1 MHMERKW
8 WLVDAK
14 GKVLGRLASKIATIL
29 MGKYKPTY
37 TPHIDNGDFVIVVNA
52 KDIKV
57 SGKKM
62 NNKVYYWHTGYPGG
76 LKQRTLKEML
86 EKDPTKVLYLA
97 VKRMLPKNKLQARR
111 LKRLKIY
118 ASQDHP
124 HHAQKPEILSLEV

>member
-14 GKVLGRLASKIATIL
+14 GKVLGRLASKIVTIL

-124 HHAQKPEILSLEV
+124 HHAQKPEILPLEV